1 MNQRFTG
8 KVALVTGGGTGIG
21 EAIAGR
27 LAAEGARVMVAGR
40 RAEPLAKVADAI
52 GATPCAADVTNEADV
67 KRMFAECLAKFGR
80 LDVLV
85 NCAGTG
91 GARTEVR
98 ATALDHWEA
107 TMATNVRGVFLC
119 IKHAIPLLERQKGS
133 AIVNI
138 ASRDGLRGQ
147 RATRADYVASKF
159 AVVGMTEAVA
169 QEVGPLGIRI
179 NDVCPGAVFT
189 ELMQNSVA
197 VIAKREGR
205 AVDEVWDTNFR
216 KPTALGKIVDPTEV
230 AALVAFLASDEAASI
245 TGEHYRID
253 AGRL

>member
-1 MNQRFTG
+1 MSERFNG
-8 KVALVTGGGTGIG
+8 KAAVVTGGGTGIG
-21 EAIAGR
+21 EAIARR
-27 LAAEGARVMVAGR
+27 LSAEGAKVLLAGR
-40 RAEPLAKVADAI
+40 RAEPIERVAKAIGGIAIVADV
-52 GATPCAADVTNEADV
+52 ADEADV
-67 KRMFAECLAKFGR
+67 LRLFADCQVRLGR

-91 GARTEVR
+91 GARTAVR
-98 ATALDHWEA
+98 GIALDQWES

-119 IKHAIPLLERQKGS
+119 IKHAIPLLERQKGA

-169 QEVGPLGIRI
+169 QEVGPLGIRV
-179 NDVCPGAVFT
+179 NDVCPGAVYT

-197 VIAKREGR
+197 VIAQREGR
-205 AVDEVWDTNFR
+205 KVDEVWDTNFR
-216 KPTALGKIVDPTEV
+216 KPTALGKIVDPAEV
-230 AALVAFLASDEAASI
+230 AALVAFLASDDAASI

>member
-1 MNQRFTG
+1 MNERFKG
-8 KVALVTGGGTGIG
+8 KAALVTGGGTGIG
-21 EAIAGR
+21 EAIARR
-27 LAAEGARVMVAGR
+27 LAGEGARVMIAGR
-40 RAEPLAKVADAI
+40 RAEPLAKVAQAT
-52 GATPCAADVTNEADV
+52 GAFASTADVTDEDQV
-67 KRMFAECLAKFGR
+67 KRLFAECQAKLGR

-85 NCAGTG
+85 NCAGSG

-98 ATALDHWEA
+98 AMALAHWEA
-107 TMATNVRGVFLC
+107 TMATNIRGVFLC
-119 IKHAIPLLERQKGS
+119 IKHAVPLLEKQKGS

-169 QEVGPLGIRI
+169 QEIGPLGIRI

-205 AVDEVWDTNFR
+205 TTDEVWDTNFR
-216 KPTALGKIVDPTEV
+216 KPTALGKIVGPDEV